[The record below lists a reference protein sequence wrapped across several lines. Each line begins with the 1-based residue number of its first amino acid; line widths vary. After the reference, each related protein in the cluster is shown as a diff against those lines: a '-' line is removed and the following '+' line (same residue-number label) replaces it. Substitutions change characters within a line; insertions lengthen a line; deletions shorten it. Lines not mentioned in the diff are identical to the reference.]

1 MSLVHRAV
9 VLAAGRGTR
18 MMPLTANLPKPLIP
32 VAGVPILERILRGL
46 AAAGIDETVVVT
58 GYLGQMIEDY
68 FGDGA
73 RVGMRLHYRT
83 QDPPN
88 GTAGAVL
95 QVEELCGDEP
105 YVLHWGDILVSPENY
120 PAILATYAASPTP
133 PACVEGLNYM
143 ADPCAGA
150 AVYREQGRI
159 VCIVEK
165 PAPGTSTTTWNNA
178 GVLII
183 GPQAWSYLHRVTP
196 SSRGELEFTDVLR
209 MLIDH
214 GELIIGHELVGLWSD
229 VGTPTIVEDLNNDPR
244 LTGDYSESRP

>member
-46 AAAGIDETVVVT
+46 AAAGVDEAVVVT
-58 GYLGQMIEDY
+58 GYLGRMIEEY

-95 QVEELCGDEP
+95 QVEDLCGDEP
-105 YVLHWGDILVSPENY
+105 FVLHWGDILVSPENY
-120 PAILATYAASPTP
+120 PAILNTYHAQPTP

-143 ADPCAGA
+143 ADPCSGA
-150 AVYREQGRI
+150 AVYRAHGRI
-159 VCIVEK
+159 VRIVEN
-165 PAPGTSTTTWNNA
+165 PAPGTSATTWNNA
-178 GVLII
+178 GVLVL
-183 GPQAWSYLHRVTP
+183 GPQVWPYLHRVTP
-196 SSRGELEFTDVLR
+196 SPRGELEFTDVLR

-214 GELIIGHELVGLWSD
+214 DEFIIGHELAGLWSD
-229 VGTPTIVEDLNNDPR
+229 VGTPEIVAELNGDAR
-244 LTGDYSESRP
+244 LAAGV